1 MGSIYNA
8 MDSEIDVLFKMK
20 DKSLTRTLYIAAY
33 IRSTKQKQQSAGS
46 DVFLVLKN
54 KWHVGMSQNFF
65 FI

>member
-54 KWHVGMSQNFF
+54 K
-65 FI
+65 